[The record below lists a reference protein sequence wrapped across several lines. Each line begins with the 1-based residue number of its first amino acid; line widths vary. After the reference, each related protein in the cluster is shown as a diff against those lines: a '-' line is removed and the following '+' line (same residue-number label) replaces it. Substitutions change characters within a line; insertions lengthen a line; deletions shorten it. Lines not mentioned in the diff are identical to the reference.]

1 MQPHT
6 LRWHTSSTGTRCPTF
21 LAVPCIALI
30 CFQELYDSIPAKR
43 AHTLSRKR
51 SLAAHAHTLARS
63 LSHTHTLA
71 SALSQALRASARS
84 LRVSFLS
91 PLAGAEAAGEKLDQK
106 AAQTLKRLLLSTA
119 CEPSVRMF
127 RVPNAKLWAATVG
140 SRSRGCM
147 SEPYLFC
154 PECSWGNFRICR

>member
-1 MQPHT
+1 VQPHT

-21 LAVPCIALI
+21 LAVPFIS
-30 CFQELYDSIPAKR
+30 FQHLFDSIPAKR

-51 SLAAHAHTLARS
+51 SLAAHALTLASS